1 MAVFDNLNYTH
12 SEGVSPSVVQY
23 YDRTLLENMRAEMV
37 HTRDMQKRPLPQN
50 NGKTVNFR
58 RFTPFKAITE
68 PLKEGVTPDGQSL
81 EETAFTAMVK
91 PYGGYVE
98 TTDELN
104 LYMLDNMH
112 QETARLLS
120 DQASL
125 SLDTIARNAENAGL
139 NVQYTGSKTSRAA
152 LSKTDKVTASD
163 IQKAVL
169 TLKNRN
175 VRPFADGYYHAIVH
189 PNVVFDL
196 MNDPLW
202 IDIAKYQDKSKVERY
217 ELGCMYKV
225 KFFESTNAK
234 TFAANTHIF
243 GTKTAYTAAANYDAT
258 SRTLTVTEDITADDA
273 RALTGMMVAVQFT
286 KSSAN
291 TTEDVCI
298 ERVDYKNK
306 KIVLRWNPKCASD
319 LTTAQSAKIVP
330 TGGASS
336 GDTVYSTL
344 IYGQNAF
351 GSIELGGN
359 GRNVETIIKPV
370 GSSGATDP
378 LNQRATIGWK
388 VKGFCVVI
396 LQDDFVVRLESG
408 ATMG

>member
-23 YDRTLLENMRAEMV
+23 YDRTLLENMKAELV
-37 HTRDMQKRPLPQN
+37 HNRDAQKRSLPQN

-58 RFTPFKAITE
+58 RFTPFDAITE
-68 PLKEGVTPDGQSL
+68 PLKEGVTPKGQTL

-91 PYGGYVE
+91 PYGRHVE

-104 LYMLDNMH
+104 LYMLDNIH
-112 QETARLLS
+112 QETAKLLA
-120 DQASL
+120 DQAAL
-125 SLDTIARNAENAGL
+125 TLDTISRDAENAGL
-139 NVQYTGSKTSRAA
+139 NVQYAGGKSSRTALTTADKLTAA
-152 LSKTDKVTASD
+152 DVK
-163 IQKAVL
+163 KAVR
-169 TLKNRN
+169 TLKRNN
-175 VRPFADGYYHAIVH
+175 VRPFPDGYYHAIIH
-189 PNVVFDL
+189 PDVVFDL
-196 MNDPLW
+196 TQDAMW
-202 IDIAKYQDKSKVERY
+202 IDIATYQDKSKIERY

-234 TFAANTHIF
+234 TFATNTYLF
-243 GTKTAYTAAANYDAT
+243 GEKASYTASANYDAD
-258 SRTLTVTEDITADDA
+258 SRTLTVTEDITPDDA
-273 RALTGMMVAVQFT
+273 RAMTGLMVAVQYT

-291 TTEDVCI
+291 HKEDVCI
-298 ERVDYKNK
+298 ERVDYKKK

-344 IYGQNAF
+344 IYGENAI

-359 GRNVETIIKPV
+359 GRNVETIIKPA
-370 GSSGATDP
+370 GSSGASDP

-388 VKGFCVVI
+388 VKGFCTVI
-396 LQDDFVVRLESG
+396 LQDDFIIRVESG
-408 ATMG
+408 ATA

>member
-23 YDRTLLENMRAEMV
+23 YDRTLLENMKAELV
-37 HTRDMQKRPLPQN
+37 HNRDAQKRSLPLN

-58 RFTPFKAITE
+58 RFTPFDAITE
-68 PLKEGVTPDGQSL
+68 PLKEGVTPKGQTL

-91 PYGGYVE
+91 PYGRHVE

-104 LYMLDNMH
+104 LYMLDNIH
-112 QETARLLS
+112 QETAKLLA
-120 DQASL
+120 DQAAL
-125 SLDTIARNAENAGL
+125 TLDTISRDAENAGL
-139 NVQYTGSKTSRAA
+139 NVQYAGGKSSRTALTTADKLTAA
-152 LSKTDKVTASD
+152 DVK
-163 IQKAVL
+163 KAVR
-169 TLKNRN
+169 TLKRNN
-175 VRPFADGYYHAIVH
+175 VRPFPDGYYHAIIH
-189 PNVVFDL
+189 PDVVFDL
-196 MNDPLW
+196 TQDAMW
-202 IDIAKYQDKSKVERY
+202 IDIATYQDKSKIERY

-234 TFAANTHIF
+234 TFAANTYLF
-243 GTKTAYTAAANYDAT
+243 GEKASYTASANYDAD
-258 SRTLTVTEDITADDA
+258 SRTLTVTEDITPDDA
-273 RALTGMMVAVQFT
+273 RAMTGLMVAVQYT

-291 TTEDVCI
+291 HKEDVCI

-344 IYGQNAF
+344 IYGENAI

-359 GRNVETIIKPV
+359 GRNVETIIKPA
-370 GSSGATDP
+370 GSSGASDP

-388 VKGFCVVI
+388 VKGFCTVI
-396 LQDDFVVRLESG
+396 LQDDFIIRVESG
-408 ATMG
+408 ATA